1 MQYGTHEYP
10 IPPRPEDRPEFLPLA
25 ALRLGRDRGIGREPM
40 TGEVF
45 VSSRVSTVFHRRL
58 NLGIARVCEAHG
70 YRPFLPQLELWDL
83 EDDVAILEGN
93 EAAVERAALAVV
105 VLDRVGTGVS
115 MELGQA
121 LALGREVI
129 GLRLPQDRRCGR
141 LKELDGLL
149 SRLA

>member
-1 MQYGTHEYP
+1 
-10 IPPRPEDRPEFLPLA
+10 
-25 ALRLGRDRGIGREPM
+25 M
-40 TGEVF
+40 TREVF

-93 EAAVERAALAVV
+93 EAAVERAALVV
-105 VLDRVGTGVS
+105 VVFDRAGTGVS

-129 GLRLPQDRRCGR
+129 GYRTPASVRAGGLGSMLEGAWLRLPEDRRCGR
-141 LKELDGLL
+141 LKELDELL